1 LKKIILIGRTCSGK
15 GRLLDNL
22 LKLGMRFDVISP
34 GEIFRQEKAKN
45 SPLWRKVESYI
56 ENGLNAPDDLTNQI
70 IEKRLRKEHV
80 GIPQFLDGFPR
91 SLPQVQV
98 LFKVPANYFV
108 IHVDTPEEVCRQRF
122 QERKRHDD
130 HEEAFENKMKV
141 FMVQVMPALRFLREA
156 FGVIEIDGTQTDHQY
171 AKIIKYC
178 GLEDYVCPSRAD
190 HAVLD
195 EYALWQMHHPDE
207 RVRQDLL
214 IP

>member
-1 LKKIILIGRTCSGK
+1 
-15 GRLLDNL
+15 
-22 LKLGMRFDVISP
+22 MEFDVISP
-34 GEIFRQEKAKN
+34 GAIFRDEKEKN
-45 SPLWRKVESYI
+45 SSLWQQVESYI
-56 ENGLNAPDDLTNQI
+56 EKGLNAPDDLTNEI
-70 IEKRLRKEHV
+70 IEQRLRKEHV

-108 IHVDTPEEVCRQRF
+108 VHVDTPEEVCRDRF
-122 QERKRHDD
+122 KERQRHDD
-130 HEEAFENKMKV
+130 HPEAFENKMKV
-141 FMVQVMPALRFLREA
+141 FKEQVMPALRFLREA
-156 FGVIEIDGTQTDHQY
+156 FGVIEVDGTQTDHQY

-178 GLEDYVCPSRAD
+178 GLEDHICPSRAD

-195 EYALWQMHHPDE
+195 EYVLWQMHHPDE